1 MASAVDILPAP
12 LPRPAR
18 RSGWRAFAPWAVL
31 LAVVVAVG
39 ALQLTIGVV
48 YIPPGEVA
56 ALLFGRGADDVW
68 ARIVLDFRVPRV
80 LTSLVAGGSLGVCGL
95 LLQTTF
101 RNPLADPWFL
111 GLVHS
116 ARLGVAVLVVAA
128 GATGTSVLGDAGL
141 LTGLGLVL
149 AAAAGALGMTLVLI
163 ALAPRVNPV
172 TLLLAGLMLGQTAQG
187 MISVLLHFVSEAQGR
202 VFQSWDDGTFTAASV
217 EQWRLLAA
225 VSALGLLSAVVLIK
239 PLNTL
244 LLGDTYARTLGL
256 AVRRTRM
263 AAIATAAVLAGAV
276 TAFCGPIAFL
286 GILAPHVARALFG
299 TADHRVLVPA
309 VVLVGAGL
317 AATADF
323 VTHLPWSRHFFHMN
337 AVLGLIGGPTVVLL
351 LLRNAGLRR
360 FEV

>member
-1 MASAVDILPAP
+1 MSSTTDVLPAHMGAP
-12 LPRPAR
+12 EGAPP
-18 RSGWRAFAPWAVL
+18 WRAAAPWLVLVAAVL
-31 LAVVVAVG
+31 GLV
-39 ALQLTIGVV
+39 ALQLTVGVV

-56 ALLFGRGADDVW
+56 ALLLGRGAEDVW
-68 ARIVLDFRVPRV
+68 SRIVLDFRVPRV
-80 LTSLVAGGSLGVCGL
+80 LTSLVAGASLGVCGL

-116 ARLGVAVLVVAA
+116 ARLGVAVLVVLA
-128 GATGTSVLGDAGL
+128 GAAGTSVLGDAGL
-141 LTGLGLVL
+141 LTGVGLVV
-149 AAAAGALGMTLVLI
+149 AAASGAVGMTLILV
-163 ALAPRVNPV
+163 ALAPRVSPV
-172 TLLLAGLMLGQTAQG
+172 TLLLAGLMLGQTAEG
-187 MISVLLHFVSEAQGR
+187 LISVLLHFVSEAQGR
-202 VFQSWDDGTFTAASV
+202 VFQSWDDGTFTAVSY
-217 EQWRLLAA
+217 EQWRILAGVSVA
-225 VSALGLLSAVVLIK
+225 GLVSAIVLIK
-239 PLNTL
+239 PLNTM
-244 LLGDTYARTLGL
+244 LLGDEYARTLGL

-263 AAIATAAVLAGAV
+263 AAIGTAAVLAGTV

-309 VVLVGAGL
+309 SVLVGAGL
-317 AATADF
+317 ASLADL
-323 VTHLPWSRHFFHMN
+323 VTHLPWSQHFFHMN